1 VVIYRSSNSI
11 VVVRSRGG
19 SRDLGRRHGSRTFL
33 VAAEQ
38 ARSKLVPSIYFD
50 PELNDEARREKLYA
64 GDVFILSAT
73 PGTKLLVSLAR
84 TMLEDAFAPHDA
96 RTVHQHRTPE
106 DVAAIL
112 SKLKPNF
119 IHHPECKRLIPM
131 IMAEHGVDLSKLY
144 FDVPRLR
151 SAYPS
156 HFLSSGIAYAFH
168 PHRDT
173 WYSAPMC
180 QLNWWI
186 PIYPLAPDNAM
197 AFYPRYVAEPVK
209 NNSEIYNYYE
219 WNTKSR
225 AAAAQHVRSDTREQ
239 PKPQQELDRLTMRY
253 LPAPGG
259 VIVFSGAQ
267 LHETVPNTTELT
279 RYSIDFRTVHL
290 DDVLAR
296 RGAPNLDS
304 RCTGT
309 TMRDYLRASDLEKLP
324 EEVVRLYDDGTA
336 TADQVLYFGDRL
348 AADVAPTQAASS

>member
-1 VVIYRSSNSI
+1 LIVVAVGWSVYAIGVMDPADLVVI
-11 VVVRSRGG
+11 
-19 SRDLGRRHGSRTFL
+19 
-33 VAAEQ
+33 EQ
-38 ARSKLVPSIYFD
+38 ARSKLMPSIYID
-50 PELNDEARREKLYA
+50 PELNDEARRQKLYT
-64 GDVFILSAT
+64 GDVIIISAT
-73 PGTKLLVSLAR
+73 SGTKALVALAR

-96 RTVHQHRTPE
+96 RTVHQHMTPE
-106 DVAAIL
+106 DVAAVL

-119 IHHPECKRLIPM
+119 IHHPECKKLIPA
-131 IMAEHGVDLSKLY
+131 IMAEHGVDLDRLY
-144 FDVPRLR
+144 FEVPRLR

-186 PIYPLAPDNAM
+186 PLYPLDPNNAM
-197 AFYPRYVAEPVK
+197 AFYPRYVKEPVK

-219 WNTKSR
+219 WNTKNR
-225 AAAAQHVRSDTREQ
+225 AAAAQHVKSDTREQ
-239 PKPQQELDRLTMRY
+239 PKSQQQLDPLTMRY
-253 LPAPGG
+253 LPPPGG
-259 VIVFSGAQ
+259 IIVFSGAQ
-267 LHETVPNTTELT
+267 LHETVPNTTDLA

-324 EEVVRLYDDGTA
+324 EEVVQLYDDGTA

-348 AADVAPTQAASS
+348 AADGAPARAASS